1 MWNYKWGYWI
11 LCFNNEPKKNRKKQL
26 NWFEVFVWSLKKSIL
41 CMCGGSKSHF
51 LFRKFTLFGLV
62 DYPQEGLLFFLA
74 SMLHVLFLFPLQL
87 GSSLTDRL
95 KEKELEFDTRFEECF
110 GLANKVFIVWT
121 YISSSFYLLYFAQ

>member
-1 MWNYKWGYWI
+1 
-11 LCFNNEPKKNRKKQL
+11 
-26 NWFEVFVWSLKKSIL
+26 
-41 CMCGGSKSHF
+41 MCGGSKSHF